1 MLDLSDIIA
10 KAEDSPR
17 QKTDVEVVF
26 NANISDELDDL
37 RAEQREQNA
46 ELEVIDADLAAELEV
61 LDRDS
66 RASDPRPKAAREAA
80 EKRTAEVEARLEDIQ
95 KRISTAEERAADF
108 LVTFRFTAL
117 PGYEWDPLTAASPP
131 RDGNVEDTRTGYNTD
146 QITLVVAKRIGAR
159 VGPDDEIIDVTSE
172 QWDGIWRTLPADGR
186 RRIKTAIW
194 YLHEWTAQ
202 ASRSEAVVAARKVLT
217 AQQAATHP
225 SLSDSESTPD
235 ASQVGNQSRSSTSN
249 ETTAAA

>member
-1 MLDLSDIIA
+1 MLDLSEIIA

-26 NANISDELDDL
+26 NANISDELDEL

-46 ELEVIDADLAAELEV
+46 ELEVIESDLAAELKL
-61 LDRDS
+61 LDADS
-66 RASDPRPKAAREAA
+66 RASDPRPRAARKAA
-80 EKRTAEVEARLEDIQ
+80 EKRTDEVQTRLDDIAD
-95 KRISTAEERAADF
+95 RIGAAEERAADF

-131 RDGNVEDTRTGYNTD
+131 RDGNVEDARTGYNTD
-146 QITLVVAKRIGAR
+146 DITLVVAKRIGAR
-159 VGPDDEIIDVTSE
+159 VGPDDEVIDITAE

-186 RRIKTAIW
+186 RRIKNAIW

-202 ASRSEAVVAARKVLT
+202 ASRNEAVIAARKVLT
-217 AQQAATHP
+217 AQQAATQSSP
-225 SLSDSESTPD
+225 SDSESTPA
-235 ASQVGNQSRSSTSN
+235 ASPAGNRSRSSTSN